1 MIFDN
6 LEYKSVFSKYI
17 IKYLEEQRDINH
29 NVFYLKYIL
38 RDFDLYLY
46 RNYKKEIDCPDI
58 WNYLLEMSI

>member
-1 MIFDN
+1 MHFRLEVVIMIFDN

-38 RDFDLYLY
+38 GLSV
-46 RNYKKEIDCPDI
+46 NQI
-58 WNYLLEMSI
+58 